1 MTIRAKNHGAMQIRR
16 ERGDVEMPSLEIP
29 SFIFIYQVERCQVT
43 RLTPPLLSSSSKQ
56 NPSFYRITRFSF
68 FFFPLHHSLLTHPV
82 CTKKQKEIFKGISA
96 RFCTE
101 LESFILLPRYLRKT
115 SAQTFAGETNP
126 VSSMRGRLRATFN
139 RDTRPFLLRL
149 FRGKRKIA
157 ET

>member
-1 MTIRAKNHGAMQIRR
+1 MTIRAKNHGAMQSRR

-43 RLTPPLLSSSSKQ
+43 RLTPPLFLFEAESFLLS
-56 NPSFYRITRFSF
+56 NNEIFFF
-68 FFFPLHHSLLTHPV
+68 FFFPPHHSLLTHPV